1 MSRLM
6 QRLYYY
12 PGNANLAAHILLE
25 EAGGEYELVLVDRAH
40 GAQKAEE
47 YLRLNPNGTIP
58 TLVSGSLVLFET
70 AAICLH
76 VADQHPWA
84 RLAPPLGT
92 PARAHLYKWMSFLSN
107 TVQPAYMAF
116 RYPEKHV
123 SLTCAPS
130 SEENRAFALQAVQAS
145 AAERAA
151 LAFEVIERS
160 LGPGG
165 PYLLGAEYSACDAYL
180 YMLAWW
186 ARKLPR
192 PPARLRRVRLC
203 VEAVASRE
211 ATKRACAA
219 EGVPVYDPAADAG
232 NRVG

>member
-1 MSRLM
+1 MNPM
-6 QRLYYY
+6 KHTLYYY

-25 EAGGEYELVLVDRAH
+25 EAGCDYELVLVDRVR
-40 GAQKAEE
+40 GAQKTDE

-76 VADQHPWA
+76 ISDQHA
-84 RLAPPLGT
+84 SACLVPPLGSQE
-92 PARAHLYKWMSFLSN
+92 RAHLYKWMFFLSN

-116 RYPEKHV
+116 RYPEKHA
-123 SLTCAPS
+123 LPERAPP
-130 SEENRAFALQAVQAS
+130 SETDSEHIFRAVRNS

-151 LAFEVIERS
+151 QAFEVLERS
-160 LGPGG
+160 LGENGPFMLGG
-165 PYLLGAEYSACDAYL
+165 RYSACDAYL

-186 ARKLPR
+186 ARGLPR
-192 PPARLRRVRLC
+192 PPGQLPRVRRC
-203 VEAVASRE
+203 VQAVAARQ

-219 EGVPVYDPAADAG
+219 EEIAVYDPAADEC
-232 NRVG
+232 